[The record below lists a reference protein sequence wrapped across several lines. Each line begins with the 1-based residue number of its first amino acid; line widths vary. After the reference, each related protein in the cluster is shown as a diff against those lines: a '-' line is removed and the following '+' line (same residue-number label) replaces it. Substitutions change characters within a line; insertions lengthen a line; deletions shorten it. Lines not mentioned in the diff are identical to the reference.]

1 MKYQKEL
8 EKYADLLV
16 EVGLNIQEGDKMVI
30 NMDEYAL
37 DLARLVAKKA
47 YKKGA
52 DNVTFN
58 FRDDDLALTRYLE
71 ARDEAFESF
80 PEYEKEYLLK
90 RLQDGTHSL
99 SIVSPNPEL
108 LKDVDPERIAKYQK
122 VVGLATK
129 EIAEWS
135 MANKSKWCVACAVS
149 PTWAKLVFPDLD
161 EEEAVDKLWQAVFDA
176 TRVSMDDPVKAWE
189 EHNASLKK
197 NQDYLN
203 EANFKEILFKGPETD
218 LRVPIVE
225 NHNWVG
231 GAGRHVGTE
240 DLFMANI
247 PTEEIFTMPHA
258 DKVSGKVSSTKPLSV
273 RGNLVEDF
281 YMVFEDGKVVDFGA
295 KKGEKVLED
304 LLNTDEGARRLG
316 EVALVPDNSP
326 ISNTGILFNN
336 TLFDEN
342 ASCHLALGRAY
353 AENIE
358 GGTDMSDE
366 DKKKN
371 GMNDS
376 IIHVDFMVG
385 SKDVEVIGVKEDGTE
400 VTLIKDGEWI
410 I

>member
-1 MKYQKEL
+1 
-8 EKYADLLV
+8 
-16 EVGLNIQEGDKMVI
+16 
-30 NMDEYAL
+30 
-37 DLARLVAKKA
+37 
-47 YKKGA
+47 
-52 DNVTFN
+52 
-58 FRDDDLALTRYLE
+58 
-71 ARDEAFESF
+71 
-80 PEYEKEYLLK
+80 
-90 RLQDGTHSL
+90 
-99 SIVSPNPEL
+99 
-108 LKDVDPERIAKYQK
+108 
-122 VVGLATK
+122 
-129 EIAEWS
+129 
-135 MANKSKWCVACAVS
+135 
-149 PTWAKLVFPDLD
+149 
-161 EEEAVDKLWQAVFDA
+161 
-176 TRVSMDDPVKAWE
+176 
-189 EHNASLKK
+189 
-197 NQDYLN
+197 
-203 EANFKEILFKGPETD
+203 
-218 LRVPIVE
+218 
-225 NHNWVG
+225 
-231 GAGRHVGTE
+231 
-240 DLFMANI
+240 MANI